1 MCRFC
6 VQHGKGNKWFHHVD
20 NFDKKHLDDKQRL
33 ELARAIYLDTSGEK
47 TPRSLFMSKYE
58 MLLKGMPLLL
68 KTPVLKYA
76 VRPIANW
83 TVEKYHIG
91 QVITLEE
98 AQRIVD
104 ISGQVA
110 LFDCW
115 CRHINGNSE
124 ACCIGVGAFGD
135 LADDIPELKHIN
147 ISPEEAKE
155 IIEQYE
161 DKGCFHS
168 VWTVK
173 PPFISTICNCDNKV
187 CHGIEGLHLGVTSAL
202 HKGHESAMTLPDK
215 CNGCNLCIPACP
227 FGVRYESG
235 GVVLADKEACF
246 GCGLCR
252 RVCPE
257 GAIWMVDKP

>member
-33 ELARAIYLDTSGEK
+33 ELARTIYLDTAGEN
-47 TPRSLFMSKYE
+47 TPGSLFMSKYE
-58 MLLKGMPLLL
+58 LLLKGMPLLL

-76 VRPIANW
+76 VRPVANR

-115 CRHINGNSE
+115 CRQINGNNE

-135 LADDIPELKHIN
+135 LANNIPELKHIN
-147 ISPEEAKE
+147 ISPEKAKE

-161 DKGCFHS
+161 DNGCFHS
-168 VWTVK
+168 VWTIK

-187 CHGIEGLHLGVTSAL
+187 CHGIKGLHLGVTSAL
-202 HKGHESAMTLPDK
+202 HKGHESAMTQPDK

-227 FGVRYESG
+227 FGVRYESD
-235 GVVLADKEACF
+235 GVVIADTGACF

-257 GAIWMVDKP
+257 GAIWMVDRP

>member
-20 NFDKKHLDDKQRL
+20 NFEKKHLDDKQRH
-33 ELARAIYLDTSGEK
+33 ELSRAIYLETSKEDI
-47 TPRSLFMSKYE
+47 PLSPFMAGYG
-58 MLLKGMPLLL
+58 MLLKGLPLLL
-68 KTPVLKYA
+68 KTPAVKYA
-76 VRPIANW
+76 VRPAANRL
-83 TVEKYHIG
+83 VEKYHVG

-98 AQRIVD
+98 AQRMVD
-104 ISGQVA
+104 ISGHVA

-115 CRHINGNSE
+115 CRHRKGNSE
-124 ACCIGVGAFGD
+124 ACCMGVGAYGD

-147 ISPEEAKE
+147 ISPGEAKE
-155 IIEQYE
+155 IMEQYE
-161 DKGCFHS
+161 DRGSFHS

-187 CHGIEGLHLGVTSAL
+187 CHGTEGLRLGVTSAL
-202 HKGHESAMTLPDK
+202 HQGHGSAMTRQDM
-215 CNGCNLCIPACP
+215 CTGCNLCIPRCP
-227 FGVRYESG
+227 FGVRYERG
-235 GVVLADKEACF
+235 GVVFVDKEDCF

-257 GAIWMVDKP
+257 GAIWMVDRP